1 MGESCGAGWH
11 IRTPKGRFGPPT
23 SALKPGCRLKRAG
36 SVIDSPSVANKIL
49 AGAGIVLI
57 ILGTAALV
65 HPEFTYDRHQEVLR
79 VGPIQT
85 VVEKENSVQIPAGV
99 GILAISVGVVF
110 TIFGFRKKI

>member
-1 MGESCGAGWH
+1 V
-11 IRTPKGRFGPPT
+11 
-23 SALKPGCRLKRAG
+23 PGVSVRPQRAA

-57 ILGTAALV
+57 ILGIAALV

-85 VVEKENSVQIPAGV
+85 VVEKENSVQVPAGV
-99 GILAISVGVVF
+99 GILAISAGVVL